1 MPVTAKENMDPPH
14 RKDSTGGGGGL
25 EFVTTRFPTAATAPR
40 VSVNPLQFVKVA
52 PPKLFV
58 PPAGGLPSA
67 AEREKEEKERRR
79 KLSQAAE
86 EDWQANLDNWK
97 SSRLKRVEHIVER
110 VEEVRRVEQED
121 SVWSITG
128 RRKSKTFN
136 EMMEER
142 SSRGVRKT
150 SLGLLG
156 LSYPADDDDGG
167 DVFSSGT
174 SGGDSGCATS
184 KEPQDWG
191 TGSDRGTSATSSLSG
206 LDSGGQLSEAETE
219 KEAPAVKE
227 NGTKAED
234 NNNNNDRGN
243 NGNEGD
249 NGNHGEGPEE
259 EIYTYE
265 RAIQEY
271 VNYTERRNSGGV
283 AVMERKNGEVTAT
296 LPDVRNGVSDGPSSP
311 KKQSNGPSTFESVKN
326 SVQSWTV
333 DEEAEDGSGETEEE
347 TEEEVLRRISFKE
360 KLASFRNLENSKVK
374 NLPATIVDVHVP
386 DAKEKNSLPIKS
398 KTEVQDDKVVVYH
411 ANEDSGIHTGDTSQS
426 EGEGEIST
434 PLSRNTKQEL
444 SKTMESSAETVVKDQ
459 KCDGVAK
466 SDSEKEQGGGSSVLS
481 PDLPRKEVANECRE
495 PSKPSEETP
504 IQPKSKFSSAPT
516 IPTKSPAKPPK
527 PDLNKSPGQADS
539 KPITPPVTPPVKS
552 PRTPPVPPPRPSHK
566 PMVPPPVVSP
576 TNACPV
582 QKTPEV
588 IPQESV
594 PPASVFPA
602 TQESPKRT
610 LEPSKETN
618 ETKECVTEPL
628 CDSVNSSP
636 VKSSSTDV
644 SASKGVASM
653 PTLLTSPA
661 VSEETCPQAA
671 LVEASIGAKVPQEEK
686 VDITTLEVVGKK
698 DDLPIIDTSSNSSL
712 NSHGDAVV
720 VAKHVKESSLD
731 HSSGYSSAETI
742 TSQHSVPKVV
752 PSLLSES
759 TMVPPSLGELRG
771 LEALDALL
779 SATPPPSTPLPPMLD
794 LTSEDVHVVGGL
806 GFALGTPAKTLAPPK
821 EKPPPPP
828 TSSPPSTPTG
838 SLTRKSTSSSAGSGI
853 GDFRRRNSTKRIRK
867 EIRRKRSDFL
877 GIDAGHE
884 GSDGDGEDVADELEP
899 PELLTIPRDVPTSSE
914 CTAEEEDEED
924 GEYGEED
931 VEQELVRL
939 QEQEPSPTPR
949 CGLDVSSSPL
959 PGETEEEEEEERS
972 SCQTQETDSGVEL
985 TEKDR
990 EDRRGKKIVEV
1001 EEIEDRR
1008 IARIQGLQGL
1018 YDKEVEAKKN
1028 VNNQYYGSVVAEPA
1042 SAMHHQSMQDVRM
1055 REIVNEEPILCSR
1068 EEPIHT
1074 CPPATLRR
1082 SLPDFACADGGENG
1096 HPQQINHSEQPPWRR
1111 PQPPPVPPHKPRAM
1125 PPAEVTSPPKT
1136 NMRQAH
1142 LRALNVPPKP
1152 RIIPTDGWVSPEVRS
1167 SHPYDWNGSPQHPL
1181 SPTNVP
1187 HQTNHPFANS
1197 LPRNHML
1204 MQGGAPIRS
1213 PERRSS
1219 QPSGYP
1225 VGSPVKNDAVHPGG
1239 VDGMQ
1244 RDERE
1249 SVPRRKKTDGS
1260 GGYNYQHWLIQ
1271 EAEHRRI
1278 TEMQDRRRSHNGVP
1292 TSRET
1297 VAEETV
1303 TNGSPS
1309 RGKPLPDSIIQTLT
1323 QRVQGRTAAMSSPNH
1338 RPQEPQRTRSEGRPK
1353 SADLSV
1359 IHHQLQNSPR
1369 HPQQQQQRS
1378 TLPGQ
1383 PPSEKMLS
1391 VSGKKKCSHCSQ
1403 ELGRGA
1409 AMIIESLR
1417 LFYHIGCFRCCV
1429 CHAQLG
1435 DGLVGADVR
1444 VRAGRLHCHH
1454 CYSSDDGVKFSCV

>member
-14 RKDSTGGGGGL
+14 RKDSTGGGGGGL

-121 SVWSITG
+121 SVWSVTG

-142 SSRGVRKT
+142 STRGVRKT

-156 LSYPADDDDGG
+156 LSYPANDDDGE
-167 DVFSSGT
+167 DVLTFGT
-174 SGGDSGCATS
+174 SGGDAGSASS
-184 KEPQDWG
+184 KEQQDWG

-206 LDSGGQLSEAETE
+206 LDSGGQVSEAETE

-234 NNNNNDRGN
+234 NNNNNNDRSN

-296 LPDVRNGVSDGPSSP
+296 LPDVRNGVTDGPSSP

-347 TEEEVLRRISFKE
+347 AEEEVLRRISFKE
-360 KLASFRNLENSKVK
+360 KLASFRNLENSTMT
-374 NLPATIVDVHVP
+374 NLPVSIADVNVP
-386 DAKEKNSLPIKS
+386 DVKEKSNQMVKS
-398 KTEVQDDKVVVYH
+398 KTEAQEDVVVYH

-434 PLSRNTKQEL
+434 PVCRNTKQEL
-444 SKTMESSAETVVKDQ
+444 AKTMEPSVETVIKEQ

-466 SDSEKEQGGGSSVLS
+466 SDSEKKQGGGSTVLPS
-481 PDLPRKEVANECRE
+481 DVPRKEVTNVSSE
-495 PSKPSEETP
+495 PSKSTEETP
-504 IQPKSKFSSAPT
+504 THPKPQSKPSLPSTPST
-516 IPTKSPAKPPK
+516 PTKSPAKPLQPQPTK
-527 PDLNKSPGQADS
+527 PLGRTESA
-539 KPITPPVTPPVKS
+539 PIPPVKS

-566 PMVPPPVVSP
+566 QTVAAPEVIPTIPSP
-576 TNACPV
+576 A

-588 IPQESV
+588 TSQESLPTGNV
-594 PPASVFPA
+594 PA
-602 TQESPKRT
+602 TAQENTKRT
-610 LEPSKETN
+610 LENFKEDN
-618 ETKECVTEPL
+618 QTKGQITEPIGS
-628 CDSVNSSP
+628 SVNSLP
-636 VKSSSTDV
+636 VKSSTTDVNLCKKVVQTTTESPPASPEKTSPQVALVEESSIVSGLQREQVDSIFSDVITKKDDPFPV
-644 SASKGVASM
+644 SASSSPVAS
-653 PTLLTSPA
+653 
-661 VSEETCPQAA
+661 Q
-671 LVEASIGAKVPQEEK
+671 
-686 VDITTLEVVGKK
+686 
-698 DDLPIIDTSSNSSL
+698 
-712 NSHGDAVV
+712 GDAMV
-720 VAKHVKESSLD
+720 VAKHVKESSQD
-731 HSSGYSSAETI
+731 HSSGYSSSETSS
-742 TSQHSVPKVV
+742 SQQSLGGPKAVPL
-752 PSLLSES
+752 LLSES
-759 TMVPPSLGELRG
+759 KMVPPSMGELRG

-779 SATPPPSTPLPPMLD
+779 AATPPPSTPLPPILD

-806 GFALGTPAKTLAPPK
+806 GFALSTPAKALAPPT

-828 TSSPPSTPTG
+828 ASSPPSTPTG
-838 SLTRKSTSSSAGSGI
+838 SLTRKSTGSNAGTVI

-884 GSDGDGEDVADELEP
+884 GSDGDGEDIADDMEA
-899 PELLTIPRDVPTSSE
+899 PEMLTIPTSSE

-939 QEQEPSPTPR
+939 QQQEPSPTTH

-1001 EEIEDRR
+1001 EEIEERR
-1008 IARIQGLQGL
+1008 QARMQGIQGL
-1018 YDKEVEAKKN
+1018 YEKEVEAKNN
-1028 VNNQYYGSVVAEPA
+1028 VSNQYYGPVVAEPA
-1042 SAMHHQSMQDVRM
+1042 AALHHQSMQDVRM
-1055 REIVNEEPILCSR
+1055 REVVNEEPVHCTR
-1068 EEPIHT
+1068 EEPIHS

-1082 SLPDFACADGGENG
+1082 SLPDFACPDGDGG

-1111 PQPPPVPPHKPRAM
+1111 PQPPPVPPHKPRPV

-1167 SHPYDWNGSPQHPL
+1167 SHAFEWNGSPQHPL
-1181 SPTNVP
+1181 NPTNVP
-1187 HQTNHPFANS
+1187 PQMNHPFANS
-1197 LPRNHML
+1197 LPRNHTL
-1204 MQGGAPIRS
+1204 MQSGAPVMS
-1213 PERRSS
+1213 PERRGS
-1219 QPSGYP
+1219 QPGGYP
-1225 VGSPVKNDAVHPGG
+1225 MGSPVKNDGVHPNS

-1244 RDERE
+1244 REERE

-1278 TEMQDRRRSHNGVP
+1278 TEMQDRRRSHNGHSVP
-1292 TSRET
+1292 ARESG
-1297 VAEETV
+1297 VEETV

-1338 RPQEPQRTRSEGRPK
+1338 RPQEPQHTRSEGRPK
-1353 SADLSV
+1353 SADMSV
-1359 IHHQLQNSPR
+1359 IHRQLQNSPR
-1369 HPQQQQQRS
+1369 HPQQQQQRP

-1383 PPSEKMLS
+1383 PPTEKMLS